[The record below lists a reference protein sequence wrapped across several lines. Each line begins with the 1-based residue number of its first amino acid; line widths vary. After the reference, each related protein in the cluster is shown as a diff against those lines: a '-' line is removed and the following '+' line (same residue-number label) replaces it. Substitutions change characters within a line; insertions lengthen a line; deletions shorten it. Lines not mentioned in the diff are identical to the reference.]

1 MAKKIWILVETNEA
15 HDQKLEIYGT
25 SVEAEIAIR
34 KAFLATLSP
43 DTRLEDEDDFYR
55 AHIDWAWMSG
65 DVSASGWE
73 YDWRIY
79 ERELEEA

>member
-25 SVEAEIAIR
+25 SVEAEIAMR

-43 DTRLEDEDDFYR
+43 DARPEDEGDFYR
-55 AHIDWAWMSG
+55 VHNDRAWMSG
-65 DVSASGWE
+65 NVSKGGWGCT
-73 YDWRIY
+73 WHIY
-79 ERELEEA
+79 ERELEV

>member
-15 HDQKLEIYGT
+15 HGQKLEIYGT
-25 SVEAEIAIR
+25 SVEAEIAMR

-65 DVSASGWE
+65 DVSGGGLE
-73 YDWRIY
+73 YDWHIY
-79 ERELEEA
+79 ERELEV